1 MTAAS
6 SRPRTGRALFA
17 DLVRSEWTKLCS
29 LRSTWWT
36 LLIAAALGIVL
47 GALFMPG
54 YPNAVATEKH
64 IPPAQYSLS
73 SFFVAQLAIVV
84 LGVLA
89 ITGEYATGSIRATF
103 AAAPQRRAVLAAK
116 AVVLAPVTAVV
127 GTLSA
132 FGAFFV
138 GQASLADPS
147 IAAHITDPGVVRSI
161 FGVPLYLTVL
171 SLLSLALAT
180 LIRRTVPAIA
190 AVVGLVFILSG
201 IADALPTSWYDAI
214 AEYLP
219 CFAGEAVIG
228 PNRFTP
234 DHLLPPWVGFGV
246 FCAYTAVAL
255 AAATVMITRF
265 DT

>member
-1 MTAAS
+1 MTT
-6 SRPRTGRALFA
+6 PQTGRPVLP
-17 DLVRSEWTKLCS
+17 DLVRSEWTKLTS
-29 LRSTWWT
+29 VRSTWWT
-36 LLIAAALGIVL
+36 LLNTAALGIVF
-47 GALFMPG
+47 GALFMRG
-54 YPNAVATEKH
+54 YPNAVVAEKH

-73 SFFVAQLAIVV
+73 SFFVAQLAVVV

-89 ITGEYATGSIRATF
+89 VTGEYATGSIRATF

-116 AVVLAPVTAVV
+116 AVVLAPVIAVV
-127 GTLSA
+127 STLSA
-132 FGAFFV
+132 FATFFI
-138 GQASLADPS
+138 GQASLSNPS
-147 IAAHITDPGVVRSI
+147 IAAHITDPGVVLSI

-180 LIRRTVPAIA
+180 MIRRTVPAIA
-190 AVVGLVFILSG
+190 AAVGLIFILSG
-201 IADALPTSWYDAI
+201 VADALPESWYNAI
-214 AEYLP
+214 ADYLP

-234 DHLLPPWVGFGV
+234 AQLLPPWVGFGI

-255 AAATVMITRF
+255 TAAAIMITRQ